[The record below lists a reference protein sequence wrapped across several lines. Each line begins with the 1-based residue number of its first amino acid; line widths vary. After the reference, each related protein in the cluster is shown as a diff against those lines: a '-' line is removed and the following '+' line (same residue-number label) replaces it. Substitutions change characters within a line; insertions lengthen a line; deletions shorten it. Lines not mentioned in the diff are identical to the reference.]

1 MNVTDK
7 SELRFK
13 LKNNSDSSPN
23 TNKIKYK
30 RHWVKI
36 KNYKKL
42 RNVYDLLLC
51 KNSLSVEPKPPLA
64 LTNTPVSNNNQI
76 QINL

>member
-30 RHWVKI
+30 RH
-36 KNYKKL
+36 
-42 RNVYDLLLC
+42 
-51 KNSLSVEPKPPLA
+51 
-64 LTNTPVSNNNQI
+64 
-76 QINL
+76 